1 MLEAVADNVL
11 SPSGHL
17 TFADLGITP
26 QRIDAGLPLEHVR
39 HYRVGGDPP
48 VASPLGAGCASPT
61 ASSSCTKTLLRRLLQ
76 LLLPFSGPN

>member
-39 HYRVGGDPP
+39 HYRVGGEPP
-48 VASPLGAGCASPT
+48 AARRPSALRPLCPAP
-61 ASSSCTKTLLRRLLQ
+61 LL
-76 LLLPFSGPN
+76 